1 MYINSRCNYLRSY
14 KVGDNSYS
22 INSLSITT
30 STIITTSFRGFVFFA
45 NTDALKERYSNYI
58 SAFKGF
64 CKLNYF
70 FLTSQI
76 NHSGGIFNSI
86 GEEGERVISEW
97 GNSGQPWCVA
107 KTGLGRQRLL
117 VSNSRTGHLKWG
129 AAERGERKVKA
140 TSDIHTHRKPNPTSE
155 LCYFWKQK

>member
-30 STIITTSFRGFVFFA
+30 STIIITSFRGFVFFA

-86 GEEGERVISEW
+86 GEEGERVISE
-97 GNSGQPWCVA
+97 
-107 KTGLGRQRLL
+107 
-117 VSNSRTGHLKWG
+117 
-129 AAERGERKVKA
+129 
-140 TSDIHTHRKPNPTSE
+140 
-155 LCYFWKQK
+155 